1 MECKFCGAELDETLQ
16 ACPYCG
22 GNLEDNLVI
31 DTEIEETVE
40 YDADEVAAETDNTEY
55 CLDDAVE
62 DVIAEETEESAAPA
76 KRRPLWQVLI
86 AIGCC
91 VALIVALLLTV
102 LNSLGISLGFKA
114 NDILYKDSYIVS
126 DEAGE
131 RASNK
136 VVAKV
141 GDMKLTNGEL
151 QVYYTLQFYEF
162 AQYYGSVLSY
172 IGLDTTVSLA
182 EQVCYFDKT
191 VTWQQYFINVAI
203 ETWQRYAVLNMLA
216 NDENIALPETDVKS
230 IQAIP
235 EELEAMAI
243 QYSYENADAFI
254 KENYG
259 ASTNVDAY
267 VNYMRTCYLGEYY
280 YSLKN
285 MELLPTS
292 EDIEAYYD
300 AHQSDFAASGIAK
313 DSGQIADVRHILIQ
327 PEGGEKDAETNKT
340 VYTDDAWAKALTD
353 AEALLEQWKNGAA
366 DEDSFAAL
374 ASEHTDDTGSAANG
388 GLYEDITKDSNYVAP
403 FLEWAIDET
412 RSVGDTGIVKTDFGY
427 HIMYYVFGEPQWIMA
442 ARTQLLSERVDE
454 IIAAGSEKWPM
465 NVNYKAISIS
475 TNEIAK

>member
-1 MECKFCGAELDETLQ
+1 MDCKFCGAELEADLQ
-16 ACPYCG
+16 TCPCCG

-31 DTEIEETVE
+31 DTEMEEEVVDDTNEVDVE
-40 YDADEVAAETDNTEY
+40 TEFCIDDESG
-55 CLDDAVE
+55 
-62 DVIAEETEESAAPA
+62 EETEETEETATQA

-131 RASNK
+131 RASDK
-136 VVAKV
+136 VVAKI

-162 AQYYGSVLSY
+162 TQYYGSVLSY
-172 IGLDTTVSLA
+172 IGLDTSVSLA
-182 EQVCYFDKT
+182 EQVCYFDET
-191 VTWQQYFINVAI
+191 LTWQQYFINVAI
-203 ETWQRYAVLNMLA
+203 ETWQNYAVLNMLA
-216 NDENIALPETDVKS
+216 DEEDIEMTETDLAS

-235 EELEAMAI
+235 EELEAMAK
-243 QYSYENADAFI
+243 QYSFGSADAFI

-259 ASTNVDAY
+259 ASTDVDAY

-285 MELLPTS
+285 MELLPTN
-292 EDIEAYYD
+292 EDIEAYYE
-300 AHQSDFAASGIAK
+300 AHQADFTSSGITK
-313 DSGQIADVRHILIQ
+313 DSGPIADVRHILIQ
-327 PEGGEKDAETNKT
+327 PEGGETDAETNTT
-340 VYTDDAWAKALTD
+340 VYSDDAWAKALAD

-374 ASEHTDDTGSAANG
+374 ASEYTDDTGSASNG
-388 GLYEDITKDSNYVAP
+388 GLYEDITKDSSYVEP
-403 FLEWAIDET
+403 FLKWAIDES
-412 RSVGDTGIVKTDFGY
+412 REVGDTGIVKTQFGY

-442 ARTQLLSERVDE
+442 ARTQLLSERVDA
-454 IIAAGSEKWPM
+454 IIATGSEKWPM

-475 TNEIAK
+475 ANAIVK